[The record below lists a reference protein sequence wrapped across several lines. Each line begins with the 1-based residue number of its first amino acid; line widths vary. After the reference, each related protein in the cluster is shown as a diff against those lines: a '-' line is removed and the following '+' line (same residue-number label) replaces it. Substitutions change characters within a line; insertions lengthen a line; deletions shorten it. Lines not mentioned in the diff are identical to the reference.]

1 MTDEK
6 KLGQQLLA
14 ENGLDSGIAETE
26 HESQISAVIE
36 AAQKKLHKR
45 NRDAKWLWIA
55 FLAWPIVLIALM
67 TPIFGNLFRM
77 GEWMWLKLISANIFG
92 GWCLILPL
100 AIYCS
105 VARQLAK
112 RDLMMTNIQQ
122 SLAEIA
128 VQLKRDKDES

>member
-1 MTDEK
+1 MTDK
-6 KLGQQLLA
+6 KELGKKLLA

-36 AAQKKLHKR
+36 MAQKKLHKR
-45 NRDAKWLWIA
+45 NRDAKWLWVA
-55 FLAWPIVLIALM
+55 FLLWPAVLIALM
-67 TPIFGNLFRM
+67 IPLFGNLFRM
-77 GEWMWLKLISANIFG
+77 GDWMWLKLISANVFW

-105 VARQLAK
+105 IARQLAK
-112 RDLMMTNIQQ
+112 RDLMMTNIQS

-128 VQLKRDKDES
+128 EELKRSGD